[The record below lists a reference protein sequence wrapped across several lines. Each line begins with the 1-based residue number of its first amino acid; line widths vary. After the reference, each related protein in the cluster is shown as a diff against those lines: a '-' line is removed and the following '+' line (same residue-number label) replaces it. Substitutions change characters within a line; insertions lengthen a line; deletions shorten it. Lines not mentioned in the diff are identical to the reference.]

1 MYRQLKNDIRVL
13 RGSCPSTYLAILQNK
28 HQLHILTINNLL
40 LHLGGNPAL
49 SRVRLPGLRANIV
62 GVRHD
67 CIATRHTPWDA
78 DMLLLFQVAGV
89 VSTSL
94 ALVCAGQEWM
104 YRYNVLAALLVTVA
118 RGARVK
124 VILGRGSGGGT
135 IRSWQVKQ
143 KGPRLTPALCDAAK
157 Q

>member
-1 MYRQLKNDIRVL
+1 MYRQLKNDIGVL
-13 RGSCPSTYLAILQNK
+13 GSSCPSTYLSVLQNK

-40 LHLGGNPAL
+40 LHLRGNPAL
-49 SRVRLPGLRANIV
+49 SRVRLPGLGANIV

-67 CIATRHTPWDA
+67 SITTRHTPRYA
-78 DMLLLFQVAGV
+78 KISLLCQVANV

-94 ALVCAGQEWM
+94 ALVVRPRNGCVDTMSSQ
-104 YRYNVLAALLVTVA
+104 LFLVFVA
-118 RGARVK
+118 RVARVK
-124 VILGRGSGGGT
+124 SIIGRGSGEGT

-143 KGPRLTPALCDAAK
+143 RPQVTPALCDAAK